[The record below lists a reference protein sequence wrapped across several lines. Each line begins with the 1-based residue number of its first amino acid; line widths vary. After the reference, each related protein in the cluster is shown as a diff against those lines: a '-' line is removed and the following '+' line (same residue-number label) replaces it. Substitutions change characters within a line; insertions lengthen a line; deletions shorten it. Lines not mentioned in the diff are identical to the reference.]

1 MFADD
6 TTLYIGSDNI
16 DSLISKFKLCLSP
29 MIEWCKFNKLD
40 INWSKTYFMFITNK
54 RIKNKIPNDIVID
67 GSTVKVVTS
76 FKLLGVTIDNKL
88 VFDQYSRDIRT
99 LINQKLYSIKRLFYL
114 CTSVKIQ
121 FFKTFI
127 MPYFDYCLSL
137 LIYFPKSTIQGLSD
151 CFNFC
156 LFKLFKF
163 KIESESVELINSND
177 INNFNLKLQKFG
189 LFSFQH
195 RLMNKLLSFLNNIIS
210 CDQAPSNLKSQI
222 VQSESTKPNTKSTRR
237 NVYNEAITEKFGQL
251 TFDYFFSKL
260 KSNLHTND
268 FKNTFS
274 SFKNLIMSNMYTNFP
289 IFINLFAR
297 FNVEYRIYSL
307 KAKHLKKKQSINIR
321 IELYINKKNK
331 TIKNNHINPFLIL
344 FFFYIYKI
352 KLYLINEFVWH
363 KRS

>member
-1 MFADD
+1 M
-6 TTLYIGSDNI
+6 S
-16 DSLISKFKLCLSP
+16 
-29 MIEWCKFNKLD
+29 
-40 INWSKTYFMFITNK
+40 
-54 RIKNKIPNDIVID
+54 
-67 GSTVKVVTS
+67 
-76 FKLLGVTIDNKL
+76 
-88 VFDQYSRDIRT
+88 
-99 LINQKLYSIKRLFYL
+99 
-114 CTSVKIQ
+114 
-121 FFKTFI
+121 
-127 MPYFDYCLSL
+127 YFDYCLSL

-307 KAKHLKKKQSINIR
+307 KAKHF
-321 IELYINKKNK
+321 KKNK
-331 TIKNNHINPFLIL
+331 A
-344 FFFYIYKI
+344 
-352 KLYLINEFVWH
+352 
-363 KRS
+363 